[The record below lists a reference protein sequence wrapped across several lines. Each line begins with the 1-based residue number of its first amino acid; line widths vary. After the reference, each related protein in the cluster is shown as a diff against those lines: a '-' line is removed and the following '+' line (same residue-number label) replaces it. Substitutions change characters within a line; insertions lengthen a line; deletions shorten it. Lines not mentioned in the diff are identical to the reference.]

1 MKFVRFNFTYGGE
14 MVTKT
19 FRLLSSNAER
29 CYTILKRYP
38 ENSVR
43 MINNEYII
51 QIHDTDIHHARY
63 LTSTDFKELPTS
75 VQNLFQEMP
84 SVPIKGT
91 TYRLLRLE

>member
-1 MKFVRFNFTYGGE
+1 MKFVRFNFTDGGE

-19 FRLLSSNAER
+19 FRLLSSNVER
-29 CYTILKRYP
+29 CRTILKRYP
-38 ENSVR
+38 ENTVF
-43 MINNEYII
+43 MNNDECIIN
-51 QIHDTDIHHARY
+51 IHHARY